1 MCALIG
7 TFAFPNG
14 SVGKESTCKGDVGS
28 IPGSG
33 RYTEEETGNPLQHSF
48 LGNPMDRGVCW
59 SRVHGV
65 TEESDTTYQLNN
77 NNNEKIKCEVTGL
90 RAHPSGSTHLPG
102 LW

>member
-1 MCALIG
+1 MM
-7 TFAFPNG
+7 
-14 SVGKESTCKGDVGS
+14 GD
-28 IPGSG
+28 
-33 RYTEEETGNPLQHSF
+33 F
-48 LGNPMDRGVCW
+48 LVVQQLRIHL
-59 SRVHGV
+59 REQATVHGV